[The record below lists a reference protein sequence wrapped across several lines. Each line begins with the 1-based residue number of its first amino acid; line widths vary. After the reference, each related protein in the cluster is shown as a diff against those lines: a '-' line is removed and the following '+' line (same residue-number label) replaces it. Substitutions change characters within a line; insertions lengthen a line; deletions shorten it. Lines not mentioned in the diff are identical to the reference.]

1 MNKAY
6 VLVMFMVTFCLVMT
20 FFATLNFFAYQPQ
33 APSIALNI
41 VIDGFIITGLALL
54 GVVVNTFA
62 KINAFAM
69 LMFIEIFW
77 FPYYKT
83 IGIFHEVFQ
92 YTPIEFEV
100 GIIGIFTALMLA
112 VFAYALIEM
121 SSSTVVTG

>member
-6 VLVMFMVTFCLVMT
+6 VLVMMMVAFCLVMT
-20 FFATLNFFAYQPQ
+20 FFDTLGFFTYQPQ
-33 APSIALNI
+33 APSVSINI
-41 VIDGFIITGLALL
+41 VIDGFIGVGLALL
-54 GVVVNTFA
+54 GGLVAMFV

-69 LMFIEIFW
+69 IMFVEIFW

-92 YTPIEFEV
+92 YAPIEFEI
-100 GIIGIFTALMLA
+100 GIISIFTTFMLF

>member
-6 VLVMFMVTFCLVMT
+6 VLVMIMVTFCLVMT
-20 FFATLNFFAYQPQ
+20 FFDTLNFFIYQPQ
-33 APSIALNI
+33 APSVVMNI
-41 VIDGFIITGLALL
+41 VIDGFIAAGLAAL
-54 GVVVNTFA
+54 GGLVAMFV

-69 LMFIEIFW
+69 IMFVEIFW

-83 IGIFHEVFQ
+83 TGIFHEVFQ

-100 GIIGIFTALMLA
+100 GTIGIFTALMLA

-121 SSSTVVTG
+121 SGSTVVTG